1 MARIVTAL
9 YFLAQQ
15 ALFPTYCAYCKIPLS
30 EKILFCV
37 TCDERIHPV
46 VSTSIKITQRKS
58 MPVYAVC
65 SYEDPVKRLI
75 LAKGWSERCASVAMG
90 NLVWDRTSLSAI
102 PFDYLVP
109 IPLHWSRFAWRGYNQ
124 AEVIASVL
132 AKKSSKPMISL
143 LKRVKK
149 TRFQSELSG
158 AKRVENVK
166 NVFRLKYAHK
176 ELFCNKHI
184 VLVDDLMTTG
194 STLRSAAK
202 VLLPLRPASIS
213 AVVTCRII

>member
-1 MARIVTAL
+1 M
-9 YFLAQQ
+9 Q
-15 ALFPTYCAYCKIPLS
+15 
-30 EKILFCV
+30 LFCAA
-37 TCDERIHPV
+37 CDERIHPI
-46 VSTSIKITQRKS
+46 VSTSIKITNQKA
-58 MPVYAVC
+58 MTVYALC

-75 LAKGWSERCASVAMG
+75 LAKGWSERWTSIAMG
-90 NLVWDRTSLSAI
+90 NLIWNRTPLSSVY
-102 PFDYLVP
+102 FDYLVP

-124 AEVIASVL
+124 AEVIGSVL

-158 AKRVENVK
+158 PKRVENVK
-166 NVFRLKYAHK
+166 NIFQLTYADK
-176 ELFCNKHI
+176 DLFQGKHI

-202 VLLPLRPASIS
+202 MLLPLQPASIS

>member
-9 YFLAQQ
+9 YSLAQQ
-15 ALFPTYCAYCKIPLS
+15 ALFPTYCACCKIPLS
-30 EKILFCV
+30 ENILFCA

-58 MPVYAVC
+58 MSVYAVC
-65 SYEDPVKRLI
+65 LYKDPVKRLI
-75 LAKGWSERCASVAMG
+75 LAKGWSERWASVAMG
-90 NLVWDRTSLSAI
+90 NLIWDRTSLSTVH
-102 PFDYLVP
+102 FDYLVP

-158 AKRVENVK
+158 AKRIENVK
-166 NVFRLKYAHK
+166 NVFRLKCSDKA
-176 ELFCNKHI
+176 LFQDKHI

-194 STLRSAAK
+194 STLRFAAK
-202 VLLPLRPASIS
+202 MLLPLRPASIS